1 LKPTF
6 SSRISIGSVLFLF
19 SFLPMTDESLTM
31 PDLFAAERLETRACR
46 EEMGGLTLTQGTGVG
61 PEEFGK
67 PEPARGGVTI
77 TQATVDSYLDYYYN
91 L

>member
-1 LKPTF
+1 
-6 SSRISIGSVLFLF
+6 
-19 SFLPMTDESLTM
+19 
-31 PDLFAAERLETRACR
+31 
-46 EEMGGLTLTQGTGVG
+46 MGGLTLTQGTGVG

>member
-1 LKPTF
+1 
-6 SSRISIGSVLFLF
+6 
-19 SFLPMTDESLTM
+19 MTDESLTM
-31 PDLFAAERLETRACR
+31 PDLFSAYRFLVQRGETRACR